1 MVRHDHD
8 HLTADAVVHRCHHHQ
23 QENKNIINIEI
34 GISIMF
40 YHVLRS
46 PLPWRKSQVL
56 GPQSN
61 RIITAKGDHVSW
73 LTRLPGISGEK
84 QPSSERRCLD
94 WFPFVVIW
102 FVWIVIIVI
111 KHFAENDRFWVA
123 SCKVENGT
131 GLWTLQ
137 FCDTSQTSQHQM
149 HQTHPTCEQLWT
161 CLVWNSD
168 SDFFVFHRVPCPLWA
183 RWFAGDDLRASHI
196 DLAYGASR
204 QLQLHCNCMDCTWS
218 FCHPEL
224 TVVCSTKIPI
234 LVQQRSLVI
243 LKLKHFL
250 QGPASIG
257 WQPWQMKCQGKVFR
271 VRMLWLPWNVFEMSF
286 KFPEISGH
294 VSCSHMSRSWLT
306 WLIQVFHK

>member
-1 MVRHDHD
+1 MTIII
-8 HLTADAVVHRCHHHQ
+8 TADAVVHRCHHHQ

-34 GISIMF
+34 CISIMF

-61 RIITAKGDHVSW
+61 RIIIAKGDHVSW

-84 QPSSERRCLD
+84 QPPSERRCLD

-111 KHFAENDRFWVA
+111 KHFAENYRFWVA

-149 HQTHPTCEQLWT
+149 HQTHPTCEHVLFEVLILISSYSMSIT
-161 CLVWNSD
+161 VGEMVC
-168 SDFFVFHRVPCPLWA
+168 R
-183 RWFAGDDLRASHI
+183 RWSESV
-196 DLAYGASR
+196 AYWFGIWSVKAVATA
-204 QLQLHCNCMDCTWS
+204 LQLHGLHLDFLPPGADRSLFNKD
-218 FCHPEL
+218 PDP
-224 TVVCSTKIPI
+224 CSTEIPCDP
-234 LVQQRSLVI
+234 QTKTHFARSC
-243 LKLKHFL
+243 KHWVAAL
-250 QGPASIG
+250 TD
-257 WQPWQMKCQGKVFR
+257 
-271 VRMLWLPWNVFEMSF
+271 EMSRQGLQ
-286 KFPEISGH
+286 S
-294 VSCSHMSRSWLT
+294 
-306 WLIQVFHK
+306 

>member
-1 MVRHDHD
+1 MTIII
-8 HLTADAVVHRCHHHQ
+8 TADAVVHRCHHHQ

-34 GISIMF
+34 CISIMF
-40 YHVLRS
+40 YHVLSS

-84 QPSSERRCLD
+84 QPPSERRCLD

-111 KHFAENDRFWVA
+111 KHFAENYRFWVA

-149 HQTHPTCEQLWT
+149 HQTHPTCEHVLFEVLILISSCSMST
-161 CLVWNSD
+161 VGEMVC
-168 SDFFVFHRVPCPLWA
+168 R
-183 RWFAGDDLRASHI
+183 RWSESV
-196 DLAYGASR
+196 AYWFGIWSVKAVATA
-204 QLQLHCNCMDCTWS
+204 LQLHCNCMDCTWI

-243 LKLKHFL
+243 LKLKHTL

-271 VRMLWLPWNVFEMSF
+271 VRMLSLPWNVFEMSF